1 MSDTTNKSNVE
12 TVEDTRSVGT
22 SNQKSRLSGPLL
34 VAAITSVCSSGFL
47 LFGYDQGKSIT
58 SKHVSEQHF
67 LTISGVMSGVV
78 ISHYW
83 LSQMG
88 NPSTIM
94 VSTITALYDVGAV
107 FGAIGAAIVG
117 DKLGRKRTLML
128 GCTVLIIGSILMATC
143 FERIQM
149 MFGRI
154 LTGLGIGFITSGKSC
169 YSSLLL
175 RRRN

>member
-1 MSDTTNKSNVE
+1 
-12 TVEDTRSVGT
+12 
-22 SNQKSRLSGPLL
+22 
-34 VAAITSVCSSGFL
+34 
-47 LFGYDQGKSIT
+47 
-58 SKHVSEQHF
+58 
-67 LTISGVMSGVV
+67 MSGVV
-78 ISHYW
+78 ISNYW

-169 YSSLLL
+169 CSSSLLG
-175 RRRN
+175 RTN

>member
-1 MSDTTNKSNVE
+1 
-12 TVEDTRSVGT
+12 
-22 SNQKSRLSGPLL
+22 
-34 VAAITSVCSSGFL
+34 
-47 LFGYDQGKSIT
+47 
-58 SKHVSEQHF
+58 
-67 LTISGVMSGVV
+67 MSGVV

-94 VSTITALYDVGAV
+94 ISTITALYDVGAV
-107 FGAIGAAIVG
+107 FGAIGAAVVG
-117 DKLGRKRTLML
+117 DKLGRKRTLIL

-169 YSSLLL
+169 CSSSLL
-175 RRRN
+175 RRTN

>member
-1 MSDTTNKSNVE
+1 MDIPNYPDRCSWRPSPRCAHLVFFSLVTIK
-12 TVEDTRSVGT
+12 VGLLPQ
-22 SNQKSRLSGPLL
+22 NIRLCN
-34 VAAITSVCSSGFL
+34 I
-47 LFGYDQGKSIT
+47 
-58 SKHVSEQHF
+58 F

-169 YSSLLL
+169 CSSSLL
-175 RRRN
+175 RKTN